1 MAMHVKPHI
10 VVHINPIGAMD
21 RNAAPVGTTAEGEKN
36 KDRGEMGRMIVS
48 HIDACTIGAALPQ
61 FAQET

>member
-21 RNAAPVGTTAEGEKN
+21 RNAAPVGTTATMRN
-36 KDRGEMGRMIVS
+36 KRMNIQKL
-48 HIDACTIGAALPQ
+48 I
-61 FAQET
+61 